1 MAIETRQNLVTQYSK
16 KIYFV
21 VHAGKPIPL
30 INFVSL
36 IKIDKVMETIRV
48 DILNP
53 KAKSLLKDLADL
65 DLIRIKKDKVQSEF
79 KELLDNLRTNSDD
92 APSLDE
98 ITAEVESVRKAR
110 YEK

>member
-1 MAIETRQNLVTQYSK
+1 
-16 KIYFV
+16 
-21 VHAGKPIPL
+21 
-30 INFVSL
+30 
-36 IKIDKVMETIRV
+36 METLRI

-53 KAKSLLKDLADL
+53 KAKSLLKNMADL
-65 DLIRIKKDKVQSEF
+65 DLIKIKKGKVKSEF
-79 KELLDNLRTNSDD
+79 TELLEKFRANAEN